1 MKTLCII
8 FFSFLIDAS
17 LLAFPAPSHQGVIVL
32 NDGEVLVGEITNI
45 NNQLLLVVTD
55 SARVVVPAHQ
65 LRKAQYFDEIN
76 NINRKFLPLS
86 EHGKLMIYEVVV
98 NGDISI
104 VRIPRDLRSSTARE
118 EKPSE
123 FRYYLLVVSELRPF
137 SEFSKSISAYME
149 SRVGNLAKS
158 YWRENRLNPH
168 QISDAIQIVRYYNG
182 QIRSLPYLA
191 DLQH

>member
-8 FFSFLIDAS
+8 FFSFLIDAPLIAS
-17 LLAFPAPSHQGVIVL
+17 PGPSHQGVIVL
-32 NDGEVLVGEITNI
+32 SDGEVLVGEITNI
-45 NNQLLLVVTD
+45 NNQLMLVVTE
-55 SARVVVPAHQ
+55 SRRVVVPAHQ
-65 LRKAQYFDEIN
+65 FIKAQYYDEIN

-86 EHGKLMIYEVVV
+86 EHGRLLIYEVVL

-104 VRIPRDLRSSTARE
+104 VRIPRDLRASTARE
-118 EKPSE
+118 EMPSE
-123 FRYYLLVVSELRPF
+123 FQYYLLVGSELKPF

-168 QISDAIQIVRYYNG
+168 HISDAIQIVRYYNG